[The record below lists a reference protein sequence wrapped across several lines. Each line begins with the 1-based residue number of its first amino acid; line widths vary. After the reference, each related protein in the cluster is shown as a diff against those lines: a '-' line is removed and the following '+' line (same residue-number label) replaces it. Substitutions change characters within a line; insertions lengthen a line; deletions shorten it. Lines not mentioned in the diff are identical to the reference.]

1 MKQYAVTI
9 YKTVATDHYVYAESA
24 ESAESIVYDYVIQ
37 EKSNH
42 KIISHDFSEEV
53 EVTDVYIDEPRK

>member
-1 MKQYAVTI
+1 MKEYVVHIEKIIETE
-9 YKTVATDHYVYAESA
+9 HYVYAESA
-24 ESAESIVYDYVIQ
+24 ESAESIVYDYVIH

-53 EVTDVYIDEPRK
+53 EVTDVYINEPRK